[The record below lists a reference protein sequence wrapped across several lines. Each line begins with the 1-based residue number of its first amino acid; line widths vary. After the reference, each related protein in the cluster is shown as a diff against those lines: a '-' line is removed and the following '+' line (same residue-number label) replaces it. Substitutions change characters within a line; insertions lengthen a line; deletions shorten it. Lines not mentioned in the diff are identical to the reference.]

1 MNEEGFEEWDAD
13 FLDQLIQVEELA
25 LTSSS
30 SSSAAN
36 QNPKPSQQFVQ
47 VEQQEPLRP
56 VAAPSHYDSVISYS
70 PPRELSQR
78 TSHDDPFTRFSNSS
92 SSLLRSLNDKELEIE
107 RLKREL
113 GHASKHLTDLEHEC
127 LELRKERGKN
137 EEQIQCVFPK
147 KVVKDVDVHSS
158 KSTNL
163 ECGGLARDHHA
174 VPQNFQNSILSK
186 DQAGSWVDRAM
197 PTYKAIGVQTE
208 CDPDDPLVCLT
219 LSEKLLAIW
228 GSPNCRNIR
237 INLITKLLVM
247 CQTDFHVLFGFMS
260 MNVSKLAVDS
270 LKDGSSDVALKFHM
284 HTFHTSEAAKVSRLY
299 SVLTKISNGG
309 VRLEALFEPLLDL
322 CTLEN
327 VVIVHRSLH
336 ILHVFL
342 KHLLSLERKFERRDN
357 VIVEG
362 LCSGNN
368 IVDSHGFDRGLCRVS
383 RNEIFYSDSTP
394 LGNILPDARIP
405 CMETCNHD
413 TAISVSHVDWVSLVE
428 FLHQIV
434 MRNTEE
440 CVNLEAVSVMNMIIT
455 KSIAYIEREKFGLTM
470 VFESLSQLLRKE
482 AGLRVQKDA
491 VHLLHLLL
499 NCPKILVI
507 FCSGCEDGEGAAPVD
522 GNVRPQKFIEV
533 LRGLADCLA
542 CSGNGILEL
551 TLRRDAI
558 IVLAFLASSGK
569 HGFEI
574 LTSLQLYREASF
586 LMLTLRVLVSEMD
599 IEASVCVGPPEI
611 SKERTLLIREVL
623 ILLNR
628 IVSHPTYSITALR
641 ALTNS
646 RDIASLSIDIANR
659 LSRKDQRH
667 GQTDILT
674 RQMRESE
681 IVNLA
686 RVFKRRVFTYLGDNV
701 S

>member
-36 QNPKPSQQFVQ
+36 QIPKPPQQFFQ
-47 VEQQEPLRP
+47 AAQQEPLRP
-56 VAAPSHYDSVISYS
+56 VAAPSHYDSVTSHS
-70 PPRELSQR
+70 PPRE
-78 TSHDDPFTRFSNSS
+78 F
-92 SSLLRSLNDKELEIE
+92 SLLCSLKDKELEID

-137 EEQIQCVFPK
+137 EKQIQCVFPK
-147 KVVKDVDVHSS
+147 NGLKDVDVHSS
-158 KSTNL
+158 KSTNFGR

-270 LKDGSSDVALKFHM
+270 LKDGGSDVALKFDM
-284 HTFHTSEAAKVSRLY
+284 HTFHTSEAAKVSHLY

-309 VRLEALFEPLLDL
+309 IRLEALFEPLLDL

-327 VVIVHRSLH
+327 VVIVHRSLR

-342 KHLLSLERKFERRDN
+342 KHLVSLERKFERRDN

-362 LCSGNN
+362 LRSGNN

-428 FLHQIV
+428 FMHQIV

-440 CVNLEAVSVMNMIIT
+440 CVNLEAVSVMNVIIT
-455 KSIAYIEREKFGLTM
+455 KSGAYIEREKFGLTM

-482 AGLRVQKDA
+482 AGLQVQKQA

-499 NCPKILVI
+499 NCPKILVT
-507 FCSGCEDGEGAAPVD
+507 FCSGCKDGEGAAPVD
-522 GNVRPQKFIEV
+522 GTVRPRKFIEV
-533 LRGLADCLA
+533 LQGLADCLA

-574 LTSLQLYREASF
+574 LTSLQLYRGSSF

-599 IEASVCVGPPEI
+599 IEASVYAGRPEI

-667 GQTDILT
+667 GQSDVQT

-686 RVFKRRVFTYLGDNV
+686 RVFKRRVFTYLGDSV

>member
-36 QNPKPSQQFVQ
+36 QIPKPPQQFFQ
-47 VEQQEPLRP
+47 AAQQEPLRP
-56 VAAPSHYDSVISYS
+56 VAAPSHYDSVTSHS
-70 PPRELSQR
+70 PPRE
-78 TSHDDPFTRFSNSS
+78 F
-92 SSLLRSLNDKELEIE
+92 SLLCSLKDKELEID

-137 EEQIQCVFPK
+137 EKQIQCVFPK
-147 KVVKDVDVHSS
+147 NGLKDVDVHSS
-158 KSTNL
+158 KSTNFGR

-270 LKDGSSDVALKFHM
+270 LKDGGSDVALKFDM
-284 HTFHTSEAAKVSRLY
+284 HTFHTSEAAKVSHLY

-309 VRLEALFEPLLDL
+309 IRLEALFEPLLDL

-327 VVIVHRSLH
+327 VVIVHRSLR

-342 KHLLSLERKFERRDN
+342 KHLVSLERKFERRDN

-362 LCSGNN
+362 LRSGNN

-428 FLHQIV
+428 FMHQIV

-440 CVNLEAVSVMNMIIT
+440 CVNLEAVSVMNVIIT
-455 KSIAYIEREKFGLTM
+455 KSGAYIEREKFGLTM

-482 AGLRVQKDA
+482 AGLQVQKQA

-499 NCPKILVI
+499 NSQV
-507 FCSGCEDGEGAAPVD
+507 
-522 GNVRPQKFIEV
+522 VR
-533 LRGLADCLA
+533 
-542 CSGNGILEL
+542 
-551 TLRRDAI
+551 
-558 IVLAFLASSGK
+558 
-569 HGFEI
+569 
-574 LTSLQLYREASF
+574 
-586 LMLTLRVLVSEMD
+586 
-599 IEASVCVGPPEI
+599 
-611 SKERTLLIREVL
+611 
-623 ILLNR
+623 
-628 IVSHPTYSITALR
+628 
-641 ALTNS
+641 
-646 RDIASLSIDIANR
+646 
-659 LSRKDQRH
+659 
-667 GQTDILT
+667 
-674 RQMRESE
+674 
-681 IVNLA
+681 VNLCA
-686 RVFKRRVFTYLGDNV
+686 
-701 S
+701 